1 MGLPLLPTCRL
12 HSLTNGCIPLRLHPP
27 WLQLGALLTAAAAA
41 AAHASSHPSQ
51 PLAQLYMLP
60 RAAPFPTAAQSAWLR
75 PRMPHPYTAA
85 RSDVCPKYRAAA
97 GIMQGGGLHYAAG
110 TAALCRAK
118 FRNGP
123 RKITFLVEK
132 PLALCRPPPCIM
144 QARGMHNAAPVTA

>member
-97 GIMQGGGLHYAAG
+97 GIMQGGGL
-110 TAALCRAK
+110 ALCSGNR
-118 FRNGP
+118 
-123 RKITFLVEK
+123 
-132 PLALCRPPPCIM
+132 CIM
-144 QARGMHNAAPVTA
+144 QGQISQWSTQNHIFGRKTTCIMQTPPLHNASPGNA